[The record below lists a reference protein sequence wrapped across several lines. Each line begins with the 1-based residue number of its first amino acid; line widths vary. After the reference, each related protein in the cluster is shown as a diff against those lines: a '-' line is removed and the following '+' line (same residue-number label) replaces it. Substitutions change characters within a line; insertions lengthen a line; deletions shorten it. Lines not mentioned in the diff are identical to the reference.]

1 MFFSS
6 AWEKSCF
13 WACRINSTIQ
23 LETCLVSSYFC
34 LLIPMELSECDRASS
49 RSTGQFPSWKFATK
63 ARNLS
68 PCTLPLTSTVIVVAF
83 DENPTTVIFS
93 YTQILFLA
101 DIFLLLLSADPGG
114 IDAGESEYDKVWSR
128 SNGQISS
135 WGFATKVLNMSPC
148 TVIYWILPL
157 TSTVVVIAFNG
168 KLTTVI
174 FLLDW
179 TVSLHL
185 YESSTARFDFLHH
198 YFPSLFTG

>member
-6 AWEKSCF
+6 AWEKRCF

-23 LETCLVSSYFC
+23 LKTCLVSSYFC

-101 DIFLLLLSADPGG
+101 DIFLLLLLLIPVELMQERVNMTRFGLDPM
-114 IDAGESEYDKVWSR
+114 DKFLHE
-128 SNGQISS
+128 G
-135 WGFATKVLNMSPC
+135 
-148 TVIYWILPL
+148 LPL
-157 TSTVVVIAFNG
+157 
-168 KLTTVI
+168 KYLTC
-174 FLLDW
+174 LL
-179 TVSLHL
+179 VL
-185 YESSTARFDFLHH
+185 
-198 YFPSLFTG
+198 

>member
-1 MFFSS
+1 MIKQF
-6 AWEKSCF
+6 
-13 WACRINSTIQ
+13 ILTH
-23 LETCLVSSYFC
+23 
-34 LLIPMELSECDRASS
+34 MRASYAC
-49 RSTGQFPSWKFATK
+49 FE
-63 ARNLS
+63 L
-68 PCTLPLTSTVIVVAF
+68 
-83 DENPTTVIFS
+83 S

-128 SNGQISS
+128 SNRQISS
-135 WGFATKVLNMSPC
+135 WGFATKVLKMSPC

-157 TSTVVVIAFNG
+157 TSTVAVIAFNR
-168 KLTTVI
+168 KLTTVT

-185 YESSTARFDFLHH
+185 YETSTARFDFLHH